1 MAKRT
6 IYLPH
11 EIETMDPGEIRK
23 AYSRLRKQANRR
35 LANLEKNDLG
45 GYGSFRYGR
54 LDQMFDDD
62 VAQELAEVSRFLR
75 DPRHTV
81 RGAKQWRSEMLESL
95 HENKGGVF
103 DDINESNFQDWVEYM
118 DHLRDKYGN
127 KLFDS
132 GDATEVFIEAE
143 RLNLPDTI
151 IRNHFNMFRKNLDTI
166 RDIDSITNAKKPGAT
181 VRFTDFKNAIKKAKR

>member
-54 LDQMFDDD
+54 LDQMFEDD